1 MYNASAVKILQRH
14 GSLVR
19 FEDKNI
25 FFYYKN
31 ALAYYTAGVVVVNSK
46 VVALAPVVN
55 VVTIIFGD
63 FDQFSEEKWRFSLK
77 LLVQSSL
84 IA

>member
-31 ALAYYTAGVVVVNSK
+31 ALAYYTAGVVAINLK
-46 VVALAPVVN
+46 VARLASGYSRHGEKLRRILKALKDP
-55 VVTIIFGD
+55 FPG
-63 FDQFSEEKWRFSLK
+63 
-77 LLVQSSL
+77 
-84 IA
+84 